1 MIFHISSNEQPNLLQ
16 WFFTSPAMSNHIYF
30 NDFSHLQQW
39 ATVSI
44 LYQCSII
51 SPSMSHFICSYW
63 TTSSTSN
70 EPSNL
75 HQWEATYISEN
86 WAITSPPMSHYIS
99 EAPSLL
105 KQWAST
111 ASLSQPSHLH
121 VAMSHLIKNYTL
133 SIMLYSSKFFVFF
146 SNCFTTILVYIE
158 AKYCSSYFPTAMAGS
173 CQNAGFHILPLCACV
188 CALLSIE
195 KCTTL

>member
-1 MIFHISSNEQPNLLQ
+1 
-16 WFFTSPAMSNHIYF
+16 
-30 NDFSHLQQW
+30 
-39 ATVSI
+39 
-44 LYQCSII
+44 
-51 SPSMSHFICSYW
+51 MSHFICSYW

-86 WAITSPPMSHYIS
+86 GAITSPPMSHYIS

-146 SNCFTTILVYIE
+146 SNCFTTILVYCILKQNTVV
-158 AKYCSSYFPTAMAGS
+158 AIFQQLWLVLARMLVFTSCHCVRVCVLCS
-173 CQNAGFHILPLCACV
+173 
-188 CALLSIE
+188 LLKSV
-195 KCTTL
+195 L